1 MEKQRYLKMDAT
13 MKNMLIQALH
23 RVYRRQKDA
32 GEEAFQAT
40 GDLILRLNDAP
51 ERRLFLNDQEH
62 KMLLEAVNHL
72 RSEYLA
78 ANRCSEYLDNG
89 MLKLMKLRYKRCS
102 VR

>member
-32 GEEAFQAT
+32 GEEA

-62 KMLLEAVNHL
+62 KMLLEAVNDL